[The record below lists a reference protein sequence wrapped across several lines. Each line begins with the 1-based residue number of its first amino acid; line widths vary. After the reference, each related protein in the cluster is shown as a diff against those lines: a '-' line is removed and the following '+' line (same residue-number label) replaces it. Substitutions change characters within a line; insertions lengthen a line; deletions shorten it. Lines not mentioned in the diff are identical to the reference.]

1 MPSVLYRGLHTDEAE
16 IGFVDQCR
24 GLQGGVRGA
33 AQVSLGDAMEFF
45 VDMSRELVETG
56 GVTLLPLVQHPRHF
70 AGCDFVPSWNVIMP
84 MFVAEGRDHG
94 AGRISPKLS
103 RGGLFLLWR
112 MRLCGRK
119 EIQHE
124 NRLYQSI
131 AASIVAFA
139 GHQSSSLAGGDAFPQ
154 PQRRRKRDAAAH
166 RQSSLDSSAVWAR
179 SVASVSDPMVVE
191 PGSIP
196 WQLLQ
201 VVGMRPPA
209 HGGTGLEQTT
219 FIQRVNTSGGVAPAA
234 GDVGHGSHGVRAVHH
249 GLPVL

>member
-45 VDMSRELVETG
+45 VNMSRELVETG

-70 AGCDFVPSWNVIMP
+70 ADCDLVQSWNFIMP
-84 MFVAEGRDHG
+84 MFAAEDRDHG

-131 AASIVAFA
+131 ASIVW
-139 GHQSSSLAGGDAFPQ
+139 HSLATNPV
-154 PQRRRKRDAAAH
+154 H
-166 RQSSLDSSAVWAR
+166 
-179 SVASVSDPMVVE
+179 
-191 PGSIP
+191 
-196 WQLLQ
+196 LQ
-201 VVGMRPPA
+201 VATHFLSPNAAENGTPRP
-209 HGGTGLEQTT
+209 TDKVRST
-219 FIQRVNTSGGVAPAA
+219 AA
-234 GDVGHGSHGVRAVHH
+234 RFGRAQ
-249 GLPVL
+249 LRR